1 MSWIF
6 LGLFIINWIVM
17 FIQFYK
23 GIKYSKMYE
32 KTEDVK
38 QGIIAS
44 KYIKRFLV
52 FWGISIGITLVLII
66 YSIFG

>member
-52 FWGISIGITLVLII
+52 FW
-66 YSIFG
+66 